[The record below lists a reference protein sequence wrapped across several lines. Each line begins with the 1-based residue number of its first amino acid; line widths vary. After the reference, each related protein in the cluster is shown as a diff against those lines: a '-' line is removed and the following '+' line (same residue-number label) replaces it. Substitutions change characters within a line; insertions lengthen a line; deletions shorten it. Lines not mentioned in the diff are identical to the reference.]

1 MSEEKLHNR
10 EYDVKRVDGEA
21 TNSNDPVKGNYNKIK
36 LKITSYAVNME
47 VQEAFMQEEIE
58 ENKNKLQELEEKVSV
73 ANNTEVES
81 IEDDIYFLKQEIR
94 SLEEDY
100 KDFSVAHQR
109 CIILAKKALKL
120 PEENLKEL
128 AETGST
134 KLDNEKG
141 EKEIIDL
148 EDLKEA
154 KEDAQNAITDEKGF
168 DIFSS
173 VDSNLIKEEVEKMMN
188 NKITSTKTYGDTV
201 VRNIDAD
208 NFDDTVSEIAE
219 DVKNEINEIKDNEVT
234 TDHMKDLFSSQEK
247 NDVNEDSHTIDFDV
261 SPAEAK
267 TGEWVNEQTPD
278 DNKSF
283 TGFDNDNSIEEFIKD
298 LENKNE
304 RLKAHGEEL
313 NSQLSGVKEEQ
324 IKATEKKEAAERGR
338 EEAKRR
344 KEEAKKQVELI
355 TSYKPKMDALRK
367 ANAEQEKIN
376 SDKEEE
382 LRKENETLATI
393 NSETTA
399 IETET
404 AIYDEETSKALEEL
418 KRLRAEFAGTEY
430 NDSSNS
436 TTINDEIGRKKM

>member
-36 LKITSYAVNME
+36 LKITSYAVTME

-58 ENKNKLQELEEKVSV
+58 ENKNKLQELEEKVSA

-109 CIILAKKALKL
+109 FLALAKKALKL

-267 TGEWVNEQTPD
+267 IGEWVNEQTPD